1 MALQLLKIA
10 GVGDTRNSWNAEFVK
25 ELIAGWRSQL
35 PEVPGSHRTKPVTP
49 VTTLHP
55 GGSDRVTSVNE
66 IFVVDNAGDTR
77 RIFSRAGESSTT
89 SLRV

>member
-10 GVGDTRNSWNAEFVK
+10 GIGDTRNNWNAEFDK

-35 PEVPGSHRTKPVTP
+35 PEVPGSNRTKPVTP

-55 GGSDRVTSVNE
+55 GGSDRVTSVKE
-66 IFVVDNAGDTR
+66 IFVVNDAGDIR
-77 RIFSRAGESSTT
+77 CIFSRAGELSTN
-89 SLRV
+89 LLHV